1 MLGSKIGD
9 SEATLESGPEGSPM
23 VGWKSLCRPSR
34 ILVLGIGL
42 LGSRRMLASDQAEIR
57 WETLTSAG
65 QTRTYWLFVPDSKT
79 PDSKTGAP
87 RPLLVLLHGSGGN
100 GERMVKPW
108 KDLASMEGL
117 VLAAPDSADSAH
129 WASPV
134 DGPNLLRD
142 VVTAVAAITPIDPK
156 RVYLFGH
163 SAGAVFALQMAA
175 FESEYFAAVAIH
187 AGSLH
192 SGYFTTFDWA
202 KRKIPY
208 SIWIG
213 TRDAFFPIEE
223 VRATRDALKARGFPV
238 EYTEVPGH
246 THDYARSAKE
256 INAAAWAFFQV
267 NPLPGD
273 PKFSA
278 YGDSK

>member
-1 MLGSKIGD
+1 
-9 SEATLESGPEGSPM
+9 M
-23 VGWKSLCRPSR
+23 VGRKSLCRASR
-34 ILVLGIGL
+34 LLVLTLGL
-42 LGSRRMLASDQAEIR
+42 LGTRTTLASDTAKAEIR
-57 WETLTSAG
+57 RETLTSAG
-65 QTRTYWLFVPDSKT
+65 QTRTYWLFVPESRT
-79 PDSKTGAP
+79 EAP

-117 VLAAPDSADSAH
+117 VLAAPDSSDSAQ
-129 WASPV
+129 WSSPL

-192 SGYFTTFDWA
+192 SQYFTTFDWA

-213 TRDAFFPIEE
+213 TRDAFFPLEE

-256 INAAAWAFFQV
+256 INAAAWAFFHAH
-267 NPLPGD
+267 PLPGD